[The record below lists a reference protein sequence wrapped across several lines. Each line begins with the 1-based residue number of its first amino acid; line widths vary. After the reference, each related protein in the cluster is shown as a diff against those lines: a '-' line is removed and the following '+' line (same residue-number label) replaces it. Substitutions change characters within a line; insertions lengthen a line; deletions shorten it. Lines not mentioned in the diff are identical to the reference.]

1 MFVHHHNIANLTV
14 SGLGHKQPCSG
25 TVRGMLCVKCHYA
38 IVRQADITA
47 FIQPDGAS
55 ADGGFLQQSSRT
67 WRIPGGHESEQRC
80 GDGASAAASAGPPAT
95 SITHI
100 GKHMTTAKGDG
111 RPILGWTEVCSS
123 FFFFLPF
130 GCGCSGW
137 FTTKSVTDQS
147 QQKPRR
153 TDNRYEHTE
162 EEATGLAFNGYT
174 QLLLLSVSLRRRPFS
189 SLTKSIKNT
198 FV

>member
-1 MFVHHHNIANLTV
+1 MTNTGGDTSKASVGSHITSLSAPVTESDRYLTRKNNNNKKKGQMFVHHHNIANLTV

-67 WRIPGGHESEQRC
+67 WRLPGGHESEQRC

-111 RPILGWTEVCSS
+111 RPTLGWTEVCSS
-123 FFFFLPF
+123 FFFFFLTI
-130 GCGCSGW
+130 W
-137 FTTKSVTDQS
+137 MWMQRLVHDKI
-147 QQKPRR
+147 
-153 TDNRYEHTE
+153 RY
-162 EEATGLAFNGYT
+162 
-174 QLLLLSVSLRRRPFS
+174 
-189 SLTKSIKNT
+189 
-198 FV
+198 